1 MPSDKDTTTYRPQ
14 WRTSTGFLFAAIGS
28 AVGLGNIWRFP
39 YIAYKNGGGAFLIPY
54 LVALVTAGIP
64 ILMLEFALGH
74 QKRGSAPKAFSMIN
88 RKYEWLGWW
97 SVIFIMF
104 GIMAYYTVVIGW
116 CFNYLCFSFTQSWGN
131 EPNTF
136 FFDSFLH
143 TSSGVWD
150 MQGMN
155 PMILAAVA
163 LIWFINWAITF
174 QGLEKGIERTVKL
187 MMPVLFIITAIIVI
201 WSIFLEGAGTGI
213 KLYLTPDFSKIANVD
228 VWVAAYGQIFFTL
241 SLGFGIMIAYAS
253 YLPKDANIF
262 KSSIIVAC
270 TNSFYEIFA
279 GFGVFAVL
287 GYMAFKQ
294 GVPIQETVTS
304 GIGLAF
310 VAYPKAISMLP
321 FGTIFGILFFFLL
334 CIAGISSSISIIE
347 AFSAALNDK
356 FGLQRNQSITLLCG
370 FGFLESMLFTTHAGL
385 FWLDIVDHF
394 INHYGLITVGFLEAI
409 IVGWIYKTDT
419 LKAHILSRMGE
430 SGAKHKFFRQK
441 ILRVWEFCI
450 RYITPAALGIALIN
464 SLVTEFSESYEGYP
478 VSGII
483 ILGVGWL
490 LVTHAAAVVV
500 SGLAWKQPFENKDLI

>member
-1 MPSDKDTTTYRPQ
+1 MPNKENLKSYRPQ
-14 WRTSTGFLFAAIGS
+14 WRTGIGFLFAAIGS

-74 QKRGSAPKAFSMIN
+74 QKRASAPKAFSLIG
-88 RKYEWLGWW
+88 RRWEWIGWW

-116 CFNYLCFSFTQSWGN
+116 CFNYLSFSFAQSWGSD
-131 EPNTF
+131 PNAYF
-136 FFDSFLH
+136 FKDFLN

-150 MQGMN
+150 ISGLN
-155 PMILAAVA
+155 PMILASVA
-163 LIWFINWAITF
+163 LIWFINWAITY
-174 QGLEKGIERTVKL
+174 QGLENGIERAVKF
-187 MMPVLFIITAIIVI
+187 MMPVLFTITAIIVI
-201 WSIFLEGAGTGI
+201 WSVFLEGAGEGI
-213 KLYLTPDFSKIANVD
+213 RLYLKPDFSKIANVD
-228 VWVAAYGQIFFTL
+228 VWVAAYGQIFFSL

-253 YLPKDANIF
+253 YLPKGANIM
-262 KSSIIVAC
+262 KNSIIVAC
-270 TNSFYEIFA
+270 SNSFYEMFA

-294 GVPIQETVTS
+294 NMPIQETVTS

-347 AFSAALNDK
+347 AFTAALSDK
-356 FGLQRNQSITLLCG
+356 FGLERNRMITLLCT
-370 FGFLESMLFTTHAGL
+370 FGFAESILFTTDAGL

-394 INHYGLITVGFLEAI
+394 INHYGLISVGIFEAI
-409 IVGWIYKTDT
+409 VVGWLYKTDT
-419 LKAHILSRMGE
+419 LKAHILKQLGE
-430 SGAKHKFFRQK
+430 SGARHQRVSKTILK
-441 ILRVWEFCI
+441 IWVFCI
-450 RYITPAALGIALIN
+450 RFITPAALGIAIITSLI
-464 SLVTEFSESYEGYP
+464 TEFSTPYEGYP

-490 LVTHAAAVVV
+490 LVTHVAAVVA
-500 SGLAWKQPFENKDLI
+500 SGLSWNQPLKNEIN

>member
-1 MPSDKDTTTYRPQ
+1 MPNEENYTSYRPQ
-14 WRTSTGFLFAAIGS
+14 WRTGIGFLFAAIGS

-74 QKRGSAPKAFSMIN
+74 QKRASAPKAFSLIG
-88 RKYEWLGWW
+88 RKWEWIGWW

-116 CFNYLCFSFTQSWGN
+116 CFNYLCFSFTQSWGSD
-131 EPNTF
+131 PNTYF
-136 FFDSFLH
+136 FKDFLH

-150 MQGMN
+150 IQGLN
-155 PMILAAVA
+155 PIILAAVA
-163 LIWFINWAITF
+163 LIWFVNWAITY
-174 QGLEKGIERTVKL
+174 QGLENGIERAVKF
-187 MMPVLFIITAIIVI
+187 MMPVLFIITAIIVV
-201 WSIFLEGAGTGI
+201 WSVFLEGAGEGVL
-213 KLYLTPDFSKIANVD
+213 LYLTPDFSKITNVD
-228 VWVAAYGQIFFTL
+228 VWVAAYGQIFFSL

-253 YLPKDANIF
+253 YLPKGANIL

-270 TNSFYEIFA
+270 TNCFYEMFA

-294 GVPIQETVTS
+294 NIPIQETVTS

-321 FGTIFGILFFFLL
+321 LGTLFGILFFFLL

-347 AFSAALNDK
+347 AFTAALNDK
-356 FGLQRNQSITLLCG
+356 FSLPRNKMVTWLCI
-370 FGFLESMLFTTHAGL
+370 FGFAESILFTTNAGL
-385 FWLDIVDHF
+385 YWLDIVDHF
-394 INHYGLITVGFLEAI
+394 INHYGLISVGILEAV
-409 IVGWIYKTDT
+409 IVGWLYKTDT
-419 LKAHILSRMGE
+419 LKAHILRQLGE
-430 SGAKHKFFRQK
+430 SGSRHRTVSRA
-441 ILRVWEFCI
+441 ILQVWVICI
-450 RYITPAALGIALIN
+450 RYITPTALGIAIIN
-464 SLVTEFSESYEGYP
+464 SLITEFSKPYEGYP

-490 LVTHAAAVVV
+490 LVTHIAAIFV
-500 SGLAWKQPFENKDLI
+500 SGLPWKRKR